1 MEIHTG
7 ILMLIIGVGMADF
20 TILTFTEIHGV
31 MIGIS
36 EIIPMVEETQIMHMA
51 EEIQTEI
58 LETTP

>member
-1 MEIHTG
+1 
-7 ILMLIIGVGMADF
+7 MLIIGVGMADF

-36 EIIPMVEETQIMHMA
+36 EIIPTVEETQIMQMA